1 MPLAVRWSP
10 HWRVKN
16 TELTPKFIEVEAII
30 HLLLSFFPSLYH
42 SVSLKQGTED
52 QNGYLSEWNRFFSL
66 ESYTIAVNLC
76 ATRLLVKSLGNNS
89 NSLIFAEYCSLVK
102 RPKPFFRSLSEFL
115 LNIYLRL
122 NILYEKKS
130 S

>member
-1 MPLAVRWSP
+1 MPLAVRSSP

-52 QNGYLSEWNRFFSL
+52 QNGYLSE
-66 ESYTIAVNLC
+66 
-76 ATRLLVKSLGNNS
+76 
-89 NSLIFAEYCSLVK
+89 
-102 RPKPFFRSLSEFL
+102 
-115 LNIYLRL
+115 
-122 NILYEKKS
+122 
-130 S
+130 